1 MSASDLRPAW
11 QLPLQWP
18 DAIAPADRLAEQAT
32 RFVKGGLV
40 FAMLAVTVLDR
51 FGVRISSDYAV
62 PPGMIALYL
71 LVGILFITGTG
82 MLNPRGA
89 LAYLGVACV
98 AGLSYLANVSFQ
110 PPPAPSIASCLLL
123 FVLYAPF
130 AVSLQPGFA
139 GVELWR
145 WTVRLYIG
153 FCVFLAIA
161 GIAQFFLQFVYR
173 PDWLFNY
180 MPLIPEG
187 LRASGG
193 WNTVN
198 WAGEWGIKSNG
209 FFLREASIFSVAMAF
224 GLICELSL
232 GRRKWVMAL
241 LATGLVVTYSGSG
254 LLCLAVAMLFPLDR
268 HSLPRILALVVVAA
282 IVYFLFGD
290 ALNLGYT
297 VERVGELNSGKTSAY
312 CRFVYPN
319 EIILQHLDTT
329 PWAALLGHGSGT
341 MPKSDIWCANGVET
355 TYAKAI
361 FEYGIVGILAFG
373 ALVFG
378 ALNRSAA
385 PIRIRVALAV
395 MWLLLGG
402 NLLTSEFLL
411 LIFVFSAMWP
421 EGVAANVRGS
431 KP

>member
-1 MSASDLRPAW
+1 MSTADIRPSW
-11 QLPLQWP
+11 QLPVQWP
-18 DAIAPADRLAEQAT
+18 DAVAPADRAAQQAT
-32 RFVKGGLV
+32 RFLKAGIV
-40 FAMLAVTVLDR
+40 FAMLALTVFDR
-51 FGVRISSDYAV
+51 FGVRIASDYAV
-62 PPGMIALYL
+62 PPGMIAFYVL
-71 LVGILFITGTG
+71 LAILFVTGTG
-82 MLNPRGA
+82 ALNPRGA
-89 LAYLGVACV
+89 LAYIVVACV
-98 AGLSYLANVSFQ
+98 TGLSYLANVSFQ
-110 PPPAPSIASCLLL
+110 PPPAPSIASYLLL

-139 GVELWR
+139 GPELWR

-153 FCVFLAIA
+153 FCVFLAVA
-161 GIAQFFLQFVYR
+161 GIAQFFLQFIYR

-180 MPLIPEG
+180 MPLLPEAI
-187 LRASGG
+187 RASGG

-232 GRRKWVMAL
+232 GRRKWILAL

-268 HSLPRILALVVVAA
+268 HSLPRVLTCIVVAA

-290 ALNLGYT
+290 MLNLGYT
-297 VERVGELNSGKTSAY
+297 VERAGELSSGKTSAY

-319 EIILQHLDTT
+319 QLILQNLDTT

-341 MPKSDIWCANGVET
+341 MPKLDTWCANGVET

-361 FEYGIVGILAFG
+361 FEYGLAGALAFG
-373 ALVFG
+373 ALILG

-411 LIFVFSAMWP
+411 LIFLFSAMWP
-421 EGVAANVRGS
+421 EGVAANPRGS
-431 KP
+431 TP